1 MLSLLFVILSFSE
14 TLARNQIKCLFLN
27 DDSCMVRPALLD
39 MNHVEFKYYPF
50 MVSLNKGTGKC
61 NVLSPKECVPKETKN
76 IIVKTLN
83 MITNKDEAK
92 AMTKHI
98 SSDCKC
104 KFNGTTCNSD
114 QK

>member
-1 MLSLLFVILSFSE
+1 
-14 TLARNQIKCLFLN
+14 
-27 DDSCMVRPALLD
+27 

-104 KFNGTTCNSD
+104 KFNGTTCDSD
-114 QK
+114 QKQNNKTCYFECIISAKQIIVGIPVYVFLRIVGI